1 MFSLQTIFGRKDKIF
16 ELLKDSSAAAL
27 EAAQA
32 ADQLTREG
40 DRAQVM
46 ATFRAARKREK
57 ELAALISEELVNT
70 FVTVLDREDIEE
82 MNSAL
87 YKIPKSIEKFA
98 ERYVLVSERLQGV
111 KFSGRTELLVACTQT
126 VAEMVVELQKGLH
139 IESIRKLQD
148 HLQAL
153 EAEADRLLLEPYR
166 DFYIN
171 SKDPTQAFLAKDLFE
186 ILEKCIDKCRD
197 VGNVIYGIV
206 LKNS

>member
-1 MFSLQTIFGRKDKIF
+1 MFSLQTMFGHKDKVF
-16 ELLKDSSAAAL
+16 DLLQASSEAAL
-27 EAAQA
+27 DAAKAVDQLAHDGEAAPF
-32 ADQLTREG
+32 
-40 DRAQVM
+40 M
-46 ATFRAARKREK
+46 AIFRAARKREK
-57 ELAALISEELVNT
+57 ELAAEISGELVNT

-98 ERYVLVSERLQGV
+98 ERYVLVSERLEGV
-111 KFSGRTELLVACTQT
+111 DFTPRTQLLVACTET
-126 VAEMVVELQKGLH
+126 VSEMVGLLRKGLH
-139 IESIRKLQD
+139 IEPARKLQD

-171 SKDPTQAFLAKDLFE
+171 STDPMRALLAKDLFE

-197 VGNVIYGIV
+197 VGNIVYGIV